1 MTRELRSLLIRS
13 LLALV
18 LVPSLLLSACAS
30 PEPTEPPPT
39 ATATAESL
47 PSPTVQ
53 PTPRPSATPEPS
65 PTPEPTPSPTKEPGP
80 GLGFLA
86 SPISVSSEG
95 FATYQPLEVGSLPA
109 YVGYSL
115 PVDLSSVSVH
125 GSFDFSEAQRQ
136 LLTNNGFVVAPA
148 EYSEFFHLYEE
159 ARYAEVPIFITTD
172 SVYHVYHLLFDKV
185 LRTLED
191 ERFYSDLEKLTA
203 GMLWAAESRYE
214 TLEGTSLEEA
224 ALRNLGF
231 FAVAQR
237 LMQLDSQVPQVVE
250 EQVEEEL
257 ALIDAHEGFMT
268 SPILGYPEDYSQYVP
283 RGHYT
288 RNELRQRYFKTMM
301 WYGRINFRLKERD
314 ETLSALLIA
323 QALANTEI
331 DGEPAAQIW
340 ERIYEPTSFL
350 VGVSDDLD
358 IYDYHPLIEEVYG
371 SLGNNPTIFA
381 DEEKLDLFIDAAKE
395 LPPPQINSMWV
406 WIWEDRDEATQGFRF
421 MGQRFVI
428 DAYIFQQMIFRSV
441 GTLDDP
447 RMLPKGLDIFSAM
460 GSEEAYS
467 ILQEMDETHY
477 LNFNEQMSKVQG
489 EIAALQTDSWTQ
501 NLYWAWLYSFQPL
514 IEVKDE
520 SYPAFMRHQAWVRK
534 DLHTALGSWTEL
546 KHDTILY
553 AKQAYAELGGVFE
566 EPEVKGY
573 VEPNPEAFAR
583 LAALTRMTID
593 GLEARGL
600 LDDSEIMWEAK
611 SNLQRLELLLTQLTS
626 IAEKQLTGTSLTQE
640 EQDVILYYGGLLEN
654 LTIAAAD
661 QDEVE
666 GRAFVEDEEAA
677 VVADVATDPLGTVLE
692 EGVGRIFEIYVVA
705 EIEGQ
710 LVLTKGGVFSYYEFL
725 WPMSDR
731 LTDEAWREMLR
742 ADQAPPRPFWTES
755 FIAE

>member
-1 MTRELRSLLIRS
+1 MPV
-13 LLALV
+13 AG
-18 LVPSLLLSACAS
+18 A
-30 PEPTEPPPT
+30 
-39 ATATAESL
+39 
-47 PSPTVQ
+47 
-53 PTPRPSATPEPS
+53 
-65 PTPEPTPSPTKEPGP
+65 
-80 GLGFLA
+80 
-86 SPISVSSEG
+86 G
-95 FATYQPLEVGSLPA
+95 FASYQAVPVTIPATYAGYALPLDLGSVAMNKNFVL
-109 YVGYSL
+109 
-115 PVDLSSVSVH
+115 
-125 GSFDFSEAQRQ
+125 SEAQRG
-136 LLTNNGFVVAPA
+136 LLSTNGFVVSPA
-148 EYSEFFHLYEE
+148 EYREFYHLYEE
-159 ARYAEVPIFITTD
+159 SRYAEVPIFITTD
-172 SVYHVYHLLFDKV
+172 SVFHVYHLLFDKV
-185 LRTLED
+185 LRTLEE
-191 ERFYSDLEKLTA
+191 ERFYADLEKLTA
-203 GMLWAAESRYE
+203 GMLWAAESQYE
-214 TLEGTSLEEA
+214 TLEGTALEKA

-237 LMQLDSQVPQVVE
+237 LMQPDAQIPQIVE
-250 EQVEEEL
+250 DQVEEEL
-257 ALIDAHEGFMT
+257 ALIEAHEGFEK
-268 SPILGYPEDYSQYVP
+268 SPVLGYAEDYSQYVP

-288 RNELRQRYFKTMM
+288 RNEMRQRYFKTMM
-301 WYGRINFRLKERD
+301 WYGRINFRLKEAD

-331 DGEPAAQIW
+331 YGEPASKIW

-358 IYDYHPLIEEVYG
+358 IYDYHPLIEEAYG
-371 SLGNNPTIFA
+371 SLGVDPIVFA
-381 DEEKLDLFIDAAKE
+381 DEEKFAQFVEAARQ

-460 GSEEAYS
+460 GSEEAYR

-477 LNFNEQMSKVQG
+477 LNFNEQMNKVQG
-489 EIAALQTDSWTQ
+489 EISALELDSWTQ

-514 IEVKDE
+514 IEVKGE
-520 SYPAFMRHQAWVRK
+520 SYPAFMRNQAWVRK

-600 LDDSEIMWEAK
+600 LDDSEAMWETK
-611 SNLQRLELLLTQLTS
+611 DNLLRLEMLLTHLTS
-626 IAEKQLTGTSLTQE
+626 IAEKELAGTPLTQE
-640 EQDVILYYGGLLEN
+640 EQDVILYYGGLLEG
-654 LTIAAAD
+654 LTVAAAD
-661 QDEVE
+661 TDEVE
-666 GRAFVEDEEAA
+666 GRGALEDEEAA
-677 VVADVATDPLGTVLE
+677 VVADVATDPMGTVLE

-705 EIEGQ
+705 EIEGH
-710 LVLTKGGVFSYYEFL
+710 LVVTKGGVFSYYEFP

-731 LTDEAWREMLR
+731 LTDEAWREMLGSG
-742 ADQAPPRPFWTES
+742 QAPARPYWTAS
-755 FIAE
+755 FVAE